1 MCTVL
6 KCRVWIEWVPS
17 DCNPADE
24 LSRYGTAFFEQD
36 RSHIA
41 DMILQEWA
49 DLRACP
55 SVTAA
60 LDWIFAGEV
69 REPWTV

>member
-1 MCTVL
+1 MVL

-24 LSRYGTAFFEQD
+24 LPRYFTAFFEQD
-36 RSHIA
+36 RAHIA
-41 DMILQEWA
+41 EIVLPEWA
-49 DLRACP
+49 DLRSCP

-60 LDWIFAGEV
+60 LDWIFDGEV
-69 REPWTV
+69 RGP